1 MLGTVF
7 HEGDFVRVLGQ
18 GQGAHDGWAMVQ
30 AGAQTSARAE
40 TFDAQGPE
48 AEWLPLECIDRIEP
62 QPKRQESNAPLKKPP
77 PSSSKTVSPSGMYHG
92 KLPAPRPLP
101 TPQLTRTDSDKKEQD
116 RNLQTTTRFQG
127 VAITPLWQ
135 AGSTSRED
143 AQADTELKDSG
154 LPTAAALIT
163 PRIFQAF
170 RFREE
175 LVLELPTQVQAEPN
189 AQGAPEIASCS
200 QAPETQLLSPSNRQQ
215 KAVHE
220 VLEDV
225 RSRKMLAQ
233 LKREAEVIEQDAT
246 ACKVVLRQS
255 RISLSRTPKD
265 TEAERATLAARAERA
280 TLAGS
285 PFPEAE
291 CQMTAD
297 LAAGFKPNLAEAK
310 MNEQAPQAVAQR
322 RREGDEKKKAENT
335 QKTIEIQLVLDMDV
349 HEIAQTQEE
358 FVAELCQE
366 LCAAANAGAH
376 PEKNSL

>member
-1 MLGTVF
+1 M
-7 HEGDFVRVLGQ
+7 RVLSQ
-18 GQGAHDGWAMVQ
+18 GHGAHEGWAMVQ

-40 TFDAQGPE
+40 SFDAQGPE

-62 QPKRQESNAPLKKPP
+62 QPKRPESNAPLKKPP
-77 PSSSKTVSPSGMYHG
+77 SSSSKTVSPSGMYHG
-92 KLPAPRPLP
+92 KLPAPTPLP
-101 TPQLTRTDSDKKEQD
+101 TPKLTRTDSEKKEQN
-116 RNLQTTTRFQG
+116 RNLQTTTGFQG
-127 VAITPLWQ
+127 VAIPPLWQ

-200 QAPETQLLSPSNRQQ
+200 QAPETKLLSPSNRQQ
-215 KAVHE
+215 EATHQ
-220 VLEDV
+220 VLDDV
-225 RSRKMLAQ
+225 RSWKMLQ
-233 LKREAEVIEQDAT
+233 LKREAELIEKAAA

-255 RISLSRTPKD
+255 RNSLSRTTKD
-265 TEAERATLAARAERA
+265 TEAERATLAVQAERA

-285 PFPEAE
+285 PEAE
-291 CQMTAD
+291 CQMPAD

-310 MNEQAPQAVAQR
+310 MNEQAPQAAALR

-335 QKTIEIQLVLDMDV
+335 QKTIEIQLVLDMDMREIV
-349 HEIAQTQEE
+349 HKQQEFE
-358 FVAELCQE
+358 AELCQE